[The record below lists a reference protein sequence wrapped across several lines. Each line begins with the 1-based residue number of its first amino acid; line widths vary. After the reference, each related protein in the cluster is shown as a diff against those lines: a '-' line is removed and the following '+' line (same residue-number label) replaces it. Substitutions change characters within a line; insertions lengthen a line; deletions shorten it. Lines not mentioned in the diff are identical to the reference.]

1 MRESIGAAWIFSLVL
16 IFILMFTGF
25 VAISINYARAFQ
37 LKNVVANL
45 IEENEG
51 VPTTSASLENAIEY
65 YIEQNGYTA
74 HDTVPKVMKADDPD
88 GRNMNWTLTKCI
100 KNGNPAT
107 ASNDCTVAIYKAD
120 IPDYNY
126 LNDKKYKNV
135 FKTTD
140 NPPSN
145 GEPRIKRD
153 YYKVITFFDFDL
165 PVFRHILTFKVNG
178 ETQIIYD
185 FAQCAGSGCGVQ

>member
-51 VPTTSASLENAIEY
+51 VPTTSTSLENAIKY

-74 HDTVPKVMKADDPD
+74 HDALPDNIEEEDSD
-88 GRNMNWTLTKCI
+88 GRNMNWEQVACVQ
-100 KNGNPAT
+100 NGNQI
-107 ASNDCTVAIYKAD
+107 NNECTVAIYKAD
-120 IPDYNY
+120 ISDYNY

-140 NPPSN
+140 YPPSN
-145 GEPRIKRD
+145 GEPRVKRD

-185 FAQCAGSGCGVQ
+185 FAQCTGSGCGVQ